1 MEALEHELADAKLA
15 VESAQLVS
23 STLQAS
29 QKEKDK
35 LRSKLRVLI
44 DANGKLKAQ
53 LNGAADSPAVRDLR
67 AQLGA
72 MSLESSAARA
82 TLLEVPP
89 SSTLR
94 CTFCPH
100 TVFHAHTHT
109 RCMVAADKGQTED
122 HEEGKEAADRC
133 SKTARRCGCF

>member
-29 QKEKDK
+29 QKENDK

-89 SSTLR
+89 VLNAPLYLLSSYRLSRSPT
-94 CTFCPH
+94 H
-100 TVFHAHTHT
+100 TVHG
-109 RCMVAADKGQTED
+109 C
-122 HEEGKEAADRC
+122 DRQ
-133 SKTARRCGCF
+133 RPN

>member
-29 QKEKDK
+29 QKENDK

-89 SSTLR
+89 PPTLR
-94 CTFCPH
+94 CTFGPH
-100 TVFHAHTHT
+100 TVSHAHTHT
-109 RCMVAADKGQTED
+109 VHG
-122 HEEGKEAADRC
+122 
-133 SKTARRCGCF
+133 CGRQRPN